1 MNCICG
7 QSAISERNLCQD
19 HFLEW
24 FEQAVNATI
33 DEYAMIKPGERVL
46 VAASGGKDSL
56 TILDIISK
64 RATCTALCIDEGL
77 AGYREHTIEDLKKF
91 CTERNIEL
99 LIKTFKEERGFT
111 MDEKNPKHPCTTC
124 GIGRR
129 DIMASVAKEYDVI
142 ATGHN
147 LDDEAQAIMMNIMKH
162 HAMKP
167 QPVLAGNEHF
177 SRRVKPLYF
186 MPEADIRRYA
196 YLKDLVSGFTECKNA
211 HLSHRRAIQH
221 FLENREREA
230 PGTKEKLVRKYID
243 WVSRTSQ
250 DHQVRT

>member
-1 MNCICG
+1 MTCTLCT
-7 QSAISERNLCQD
+7 QPAISERGLCQD

-24 FEQAVNATI
+24 FEREVNKTI
-33 DEYAMIKPGERVL
+33 DEYAMIEEGERVL

-56 TILDIISK
+56 TILDILSK
-64 RATCTALCIDEGL
+64 RFNCTALCIDEGL
-77 AGYREHTIEDLKKF
+77 AGYREHTIEDLKRF
-91 CTERNIEL
+91 CTERNIAL
-99 LIKTFKEERGFT
+99 VIKTFKEERGYT
-111 MDEKNPKHPCTTC
+111 MDEKNPEHPCTTC

-129 DIMASVAKEYDVI
+129 DIMASMAKEFDVI

-147 LDDEAQAIMMNIMKH
+147 LDDEAQAIMMNIAKH

-167 QPVLAGNEHF
+167 QPVLKGNEHF

-211 HLSHRRAIQH
+211 HLSHRRAIQK
-221 FLENREREA
+221 FLENREREN
-230 PGTKEKLVRKYID
+230 PGAKERLVRNYIA
-243 WVSRTSQ
+243 WVERTLPQQS
-250 DHQVRT
+250 